1 MRTGR
6 NRVRPDGVFH
16 LGRHRHSRHAVK
28 ARRIVRTDVRTG
40 RCYTA
45 LLHDGIRSSRGICRD
60 LCHTPLSAQRR
71 YLFHRHCRSHGRHSD
86 TIGACGGKSG
96 EARLVYTGNAAIIT
110 GILLLVFAH
119 NIPCYLLLAAL
130 LGYSFG
136 AVQPALQ
143 TMVMPAERRGAAS
156 STFFVAFDFGIALGG
171 FFAGLLV
178 KYREYDDMFL
188 GMLLVLLLSIV
199 LHYLFGR
206 RHPSSSPPPKKKEY
220 GMNRITRK
228 SDIFGRICFK
238 PTYLF

>member
-110 GILLLVFAH
+110 GS
-119 NIPCYLLLAAL
+119 AL
-130 LGYSFG
+130 LPAFPELVSAFSQQYSTLCT
-136 AVQPALQ
+136 ACKPVC
-143 TMVMPAERRGAAS
+143 S
-156 STFFVAFDFGIALGG
+156 
-171 FFAGLLV
+171 
-178 KYREYDDMFL
+178 Y
-188 GMLLVLLLSIV
+188 
-199 LHYLFGR
+199 
-206 RHPSSSPPPKKKEY
+206 
-220 GMNRITRK
+220 RITRR
-228 SDIFGRICFK
+228 SVFSF
-238 PTYLF
+238 FSV